1 MLETLPASSILS
13 EFKWR
18 SLGDDVIL
26 FSIVIS
32 SSFMPIPRNKVN
44 YVNYVT
50 PINEKEYFNYFRGA

>member
-44 YVNYVT
+44 YVT